1 MISAVAEMYGIH
13 PQTLRLYEREGLLKP
28 SRTEGNTRL
37 YTDEDLQRL
46 EFILSL
52 ARDLGVNIS
61 GMAIILQMRERM
73 EEMQRQI
80 QEFVQY
86 IQQEVLTRAN
96 AAADPARGAIVPV
109 RRPLVV
115 PAVQPGKKRSA
126 TFRTLP
132 IRMLPLKLIY
142 SDGYYL
148 PIGAHVFPAEKY
160 QRVRDRLLAGGVAD
174 ATDFLEPNPATD
186 QDILL
191 VHTQEYVHK
200 LKTGT
205 LSPREEMELEVP
217 FSPELVQ
224 AFWLAA
230 GGSILAAR
238 QALADRV
245 SINIGGGFHHAFPGH
260 GEGFCMIHDVA
271 VAIRR
276 LQRDG
281 KIRTAMTVDCD
292 VHQGNGTAA
301 IFSGARAP
309 AEPLPSAGP
318 STLASSTHTSPFRG
332 KMPGAHAADVFTISL
347 HQHNN
352 YPAVKPPSSIDVDLP
367 DGTGDDDYLA
377 WLDNALS
384 SGLRQFEPDLL
395 CYIAGADPYRE
406 DQLGGLSLTIEG
418 LKKRDELVFRVAR
431 ARDIPVMVTFAG
443 GYARNVEDTVTIHSN
458 TAIAAKEVFAAKN

>member
-1 MISAVAEMYGIH
+1 
-13 PQTLRLYEREGLLKP
+13 
-28 SRTEGNTRL
+28 
-37 YTDEDLQRL
+37 
-46 EFILSL
+46 
-52 ARDLGVNIS
+52 
-61 GMAIILQMRERM
+61 
-73 EEMQRQI
+73 
-80 QEFVQY
+80 
-86 IQQEVLTRAN
+86 
-96 AAADPARGAIVPV
+96 
-109 RRPLVV
+109 
-115 PAVQPGKKRSA
+115 
-126 TFRTLP
+126 
-132 IRMLPLKLIY
+132 MLPFKLVY
-142 SDGYYL
+142 SDAYFL

-160 QRVRDRLLAGGVAD
+160 RRIHDRLLATGVAEPE
-174 ATDFLEPNPATD
+174 DFVEPEPATD

-191 VHTQEYVHK
+191 VHKPEYVQK

-205 LSPREEMELEVP
+205 LSPREEMEMEVP
-217 FSPELVQ
+217 YSRDLVE

-238 QALADRV
+238 LSLKDKVAI
-245 SINIGGGFHHAFPGH
+245 SIGGGFHHAFPDH

-276 LQRDG
+276 MQRDD
-281 KIRTAMTVDCD
+281 KIRTAMTLDCD

-301 IFSGARAP
+301 IFAGTRTASSLLPSVSSSTLTRPAGAR
-309 AEPLPSAGP
+309 LG
-318 STLASSTHTSPFRG
+318 G
-332 KMPGAHAADVFTISL
+332 KKREAHAGDVFTISL

-352 YPAVKPPSSIDVDLP
+352 YPLWKPPSSIDVDLP

-431 ARDIPVMVTFAG
+431 TRGIPVMVTFAG
-443 GYARNVEDTVTIHSN
+443 GYARNVEDTVTIHTN
-458 TAIAAKEVFAAKN
+458 TIISAKEAF